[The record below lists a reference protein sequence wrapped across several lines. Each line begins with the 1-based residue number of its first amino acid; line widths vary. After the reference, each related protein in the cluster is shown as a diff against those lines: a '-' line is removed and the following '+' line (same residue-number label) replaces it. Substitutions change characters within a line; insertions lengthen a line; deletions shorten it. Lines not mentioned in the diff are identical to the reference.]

1 MLGAVGDL
9 ASIFA
14 LALVA
19 MFNPTLLAAV
29 TVMMLLPNTKR
40 LMLGYLLG
48 AYVTSISLGLLIVFS
63 LNGSSSVE
71 TAKSSLSPGED
82 IVVGLIALL
91 VAFVLGTGRDLPLKE
106 RRRQRKEERK
116 GADEPK
122 ESWPERM
129 LGRGSARIT
138 FAVGVVLTLPG
149 VSYLTALDRMAKLDA
164 TALET
169 TLLVLAFCV
178 IQQLLL
184 EVPLLGYAVAPERT
198 QDAVTRFRAWL
209 ARSGRHVATIG
220 AAVVGALLL
229 LRGVIELLV

>member
-1 MLGAVGDL
+1 MPARMGDL
-9 ASIFA
+9 VSIFL

-63 LNGSSSVE
+63 LNGSSSVD
-71 TAKSSLSPGED
+71 TAKSTLSPGED

-91 VAFVLGTGRDLPLKE
+91 VAFVLGTGRDQPLKE
-106 RRRQRKEERK
+106 RRRRRQEEK
-116 GADEPK
+116 QDPAEAK

-129 LGRGSARIT
+129 LGRGSARVT
-138 FAVGVVLTLPG
+138 FAVGVVLTFPG
-149 VSYLTALDRMAKLDA
+149 VSYLTALDRMAKLDVSA
-164 TALET
+164 FET
-169 TLLVLAFCV
+169 TLLVLAFCL

-184 EVPLLGYAVAPERT
+184 ELPLLGYAFAPERT
-198 QDAVTRFRAWL
+198 QEAVTRFRAWL
-209 ARSGRHVATIG
+209 ARSGRNVTTIG
-220 AAVVGALLL
+220 AGAIGTFLL
-229 LRGVIELLV
+229 LRGLIQLLA